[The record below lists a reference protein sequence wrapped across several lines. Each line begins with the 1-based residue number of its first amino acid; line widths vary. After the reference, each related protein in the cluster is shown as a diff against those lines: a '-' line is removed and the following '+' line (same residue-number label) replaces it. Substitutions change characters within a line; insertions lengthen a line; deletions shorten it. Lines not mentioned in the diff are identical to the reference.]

1 MITSKSKTRN
11 REPFLIRTPK
21 FGEHTRLACGGTRPR
36 VPLIVRRHARVQHG
50 TFSCDS
56 RFSARARKNAREARA
71 LPRQFRHS
79 GLILIFIFISIVS
92 ARAAD
97 APKPVDVKV
106 TKPSRGDIHRFVAL
120 PGSIRANQQATLYA
134 KVAGYLKSLAVDKGD
149 RVQAGQSLGEIE
161 VPELLADL
169 AKYKAE
175 VKVAET
181 DFQRVSAA
189 QKKAADF
196 VMPQTVD
203 EAKGRFEIATANLER
218 TQTLLRYAN
227 ITAPFG
233 GIVTARFV
241 DPGAFIPS
249 ATSGSAAQNAAIL
262 TLADFNTVRAQV
274 ALPEIEASHAQVGQP
289 VKFTVEGLAGK
300 TFQAKISRLS
310 YALDDATKT
319 MLIEADLPNPDL
331 TLRPGMYAT
340 MKVGVEKHTDALR
353 IPVEALVMEK
363 VNAFAFVAESGKAKK
378 TALKIGFNDG
388 AMVEVVS
395 GLSGNEAVILVGK
408 LALADGA
415 AVNVAETK

>member
-1 MITSKSKTRN
+1 M
-11 REPFLIRTPK
+11 RTT
-21 FGEHTRLACGGTRPR
+21 FRSVASLAVAVLTA
-36 VPLIVRRHARVQHG
+36 L
-50 TFSCDS
+50 
-56 RFSARARKNAREARA
+56 SA
-71 LPRQFRHS
+71 HS
-79 GLILIFIFISIVS
+79 
-92 ARAAD
+92 AD
-97 APKPVDVKV
+97 APKPVDMKV
-106 TKPSRGDIHRFVAL
+106 ITPSRGEIHRFVTL

-134 KVAGYLKSLAVDKGD
+134 KVAGYLKSLSVDKGD
-149 RVQAGQSLGEIE
+149 RVQAGQALGEIE

-175 VKVAET
+175 LRVAET
-181 DFQRVSAA
+181 DSQRVSAA
-189 QKKAADF
+189 QKKAPDL
-196 VMPQTVD
+196 VIPQSVD

-274 ALPEIEASHAQVGQP
+274 ALPEIEASLAQVGQP
-289 VKFTVEGLAGK
+289 VKVTVEGLAGK

-340 MKVGVEKHTDALR
+340 IKVGVEKHTDALR

-388 AMVEVVS
+388 ANVEVVS
-395 GLSGNEAVILVGK
+395 GLTGSEAVILVGK
-408 LALADGA
+408 MTLADGV
-415 AVNVAETK
+415 AVNVMEAK